1 MSNGCSILARV
12 AQLSFYSA
20 EANPPRPAD
29 LAGLLCGPGQV
40 ASFGG
45 TAARVSVAVDE
56 SWRARALVAE
66 LAARRVDADVGL
78 AEDGRPLVRTPFRCD
93 LIGLVPAWT
102 RDAAKTVPAGLTLD
116 GAALRLWALAAGGW
130 RDAGYRLGLDP
141 TARDGYESL
150 GGALARCG
158 LPSRLLDDRDEGPG
172 LRISG
177 RRRLARLAELVGARP
192 AGVPESQWPVPTGVR
207 AVARAC

>member
-1 MSNGCSILARV
+1 V

-45 TAARVSVAVDE
+45 TAARVSVVVEEA
-56 SWRARALVAE
+56 WRARALVAE
-66 LAARRVDADVGL
+66 LAARRVDADVGI

-102 RDAAKTVPAGLTLD
+102 RDAVKAVPAELTLD
-116 GAALRLWALAAGGW
+116 GATLRLWALAAGRW
-130 RDAGYRLGLDP
+130 LDAGYRLGLDP
-141 TARDGYESL
+141 AAPDGHEPL
-150 GGALARCG
+150 RAALARCG
-158 LPSRLLDDRDEGPG
+158 LPTRLLDDRDEGPG

-177 RRRLARLAELVGARP
+177 RRRLARLAELVGSRP
-192 AGVPESQWPVPTGVR
+192 AGVPETQWPAPTGVR
-207 AVARAC
+207 SVA